1 MLIGITGKSGSGK
14 TFVAEWLK
22 NKLDATL
29 LKFDQISHEVVASNS
44 YKLFVRS
51 NISNDVFDENQN
63 IDRKKLGEIVFND
76 PQKLELINKFAE
88 EKMIE
93 IIDKKLQKCTKKY
106 IILDYI
112 LLPLMKYFKICDLTI
127 LIESNKNTR
136 FERVKT
142 REKISKDYFEKR
154 DKTSPNFEDF
164 NFDLIFENSNQ
175 TNLENLFEQI
185 KEKLCLE
192 NL

>member
-22 NKLDATL
+22 NKLDADL
-29 LKFDQISHEVVASNS
+29 LLFDQISHEVVASNS

-51 NISNDVFDENQN
+51 NISNDVFDTNQN
-63 IDRKKLGEIVFND
+63 IDRKKLGEIVFDNK
-76 PQKLELINKFAE
+76 QKLELINKFAE

-112 LLPLMKYFKICDLTI
+112 LLPLMKYFKFCDITI
-127 LIESNKNTR
+127 LISSDKNTR
-136 FERVKT
+136 FERVKA
-142 REKISKDYFEKR
+142 REKISQEYFEKR
-154 DKTSPNFEDF
+154 DNTSPNFEDY
-164 NFDLIFENSNQ
+164 NFDLIFENNNQ
-175 TNLENLFEQI
+175 ANLENLLDQI